1 MVCTSLTF
9 QVVFKNKCLVATD
22 IQVDRFSKKSLEGLP
37 IETDIFSIKLSNI
50 SNTSKL
56 RYVKQYVKTFYLFF
70 VEELYSTI
78 QDYFYWFGIC
88 QSGIELE

>member
-1 MVCTSLTF
+1 MVFESWNLNHGSSLTV

-22 IQVDRFSKKSLEGLP
+22 IQVDRFSNKSLEGLP

-56 RYVKQYVKTFYLFF
+56 RYAKQYVKTFYLFF

-78 QDYFYWFGIC
+78 
-88 QSGIELE
+88 